1 MKRVIVSVTNDLVTD
16 QRVGRT
22 CDVLSEMGFDVL
34 LVGRKLKN
42 SLPIDRSY
50 SSKRFRLI
58 FNKGVLFYA
67 EYNLRLFLFL
77 LFTKKSILFSNDL
90 DTLLPN
96 YLISKLQNKKLIF
109 DSHELFSEIPEL
121 VSRKRVK
128 KIWLSIE
135 KRIIPKLKHVITV
148 SDSIKDHYQNLYGV
162 SAIVVRNISEN
173 KEHHQT
179 NFEFDTKDKKVIL
192 YQGSVNLGR
201 GLELMINTMHLLD
214 DYIFVVIGNGDILQE
229 LKEKT
234 VAQSLEKKV
243 KFLGKKTP
251 NELKKLTPNASIG
264 MSLEEDLGLNYRYAL
279 PNKIFDYIQA
289 NIPVIVS
296 DLPEMSKLVNTYKIG
311 KILLNRSPKELA
323 TTIKNIVV
331 KDYKEELKIAN
342 KELNW
347 SKEKQK
353 IIAIFNN

>member
-42 SLPIDRSY
+42 SFPVDRSY
-50 SSKRFRLI
+50 RTKRFQLI

-77 LFTKKSILFSNDL
+77 LFTKKSVLFSNDL

-121 VSRKRVK
+121 VTRKRVK

-192 YQGSVNLGR
+192 YQGSVNVGR

-251 NELKKLTPNASIG
+251 DELKK
-264 MSLEEDLGLNYRYAL
+264 
-279 PNKIFDYIQA
+279 
-289 NIPVIVS
+289 
-296 DLPEMSKLVNTYKIG
+296 
-311 KILLNRSPKELA
+311 
-323 TTIKNIVV
+323 
-331 KDYKEELKIAN
+331 
-342 KELNW
+342 
-347 SKEKQK
+347 
-353 IIAIFNN
+353 